1 MSAKNVISVN
11 MSKSRSSL
19 KDPPKKQPRKQPR
32 KADAYHHG
40 DLKQG
45 LLKAAI
51 RHLETSG
58 PETLSLR
65 ELAQELGVSQAA
77 PYRHF
82 KDRDAL
88 IAALSQE
95 GFELKYQKMREAM
108 LATMDRP
115 IEMFHACAR
124 AYLGM
129 ALEHPQHFRLMMGG
143 TVCPDEDRP
152 ELMLAACRS
161 FVLLKIMIRRC
172 QRAGVIAAGDPNHR
186 ALQCWALV
194 HGFASLYS
202 AGRLEWL
209 GIHRENAVTAFDLMI
224 EQVRSGI
231 GRSPLPVK
239 PGFIPFVEGESA
251 KRGQLMEMVE
261 LQILEET
268 PVFR

>member
-1 MSAKNVISVN
+1 MR
-11 MSKSRSSL
+11 KSRSSFKKPL
-19 KDPPKKQPRKQPR
+19 KKNPR

-45 LLKAAI
+45 LLKAAL
-51 RHLETSG
+51 RHLEASG

-88 IAALSQE
+88 IAAISQE
-95 GFELKYQKMREAM
+95 GFEIKYQKMREAM

-115 IEMFHACAR
+115 VEMFHACAR
-124 AYLGM
+124 AYLDM
-129 ALEHPQHFRLMMGG
+129 ALEHPQHFRLMMSG

-152 ELMLAACRS
+152 DLMIAACRS
-161 FVLLKIMIRRC
+161 FVLLKIMIQRC

-202 AGRLEWL
+202 AGRLEWT
-209 GIHRENAVTAFDLMI
+209 GIHRENAAAAFDLMI
-224 EQVRSGI
+224 EQVRAGI
-231 GRSPLPVK
+231 GNAPLPSKLEFV
-239 PGFIPFVEGESA
+239 PFVEGESA
-251 KRGQLMEMVE
+251 KRVQLMEV
-261 LQILEET
+261 LEQQLLGET
-268 PVFR
+268 PEFR

>member
-1 MSAKNVISVN
+1 MSPKNGIGVH
-11 MSKSRSSL
+11 MRESRSSL
-19 KDPPKKQPRKQPR
+19 KKPPKRRARKLPR

-45 LLKAAI
+45 LLKAAL
-51 RHLETSG
+51 RHLEAAG

-95 GFELKYQKMREAM
+95 GFEIKVQKMREAM

-115 IEMFHACAR
+115 VEMFHACAR
-124 AYLGM
+124 AYLDM
-129 ALEHPQHFRLMMGG
+129 AIEHPQHFRLMMGG

-152 ELMLAACRS
+152 ELMIAACRS

-172 QRAGVIAAGDPNHR
+172 QRGGVIAAGDPNHR

-202 AGRLEWL
+202 AGRLEWT
-209 GIHRENAVTAFDLMI
+209 GIHQENAVAAFDLMI
-224 EQVRSGI
+224 EQVRAGI
-231 GRSPLPVK
+231 GRSPLPSK
-239 PGFIPFVEGESA
+239 TGFIPFAEGESA
-251 KRGQLMEMVE
+251 KRGQLMEKLE
-261 LQILEET
+261 LQLLQET

>member
-1 MSAKNVISVN
+1 MSAKNVIGVN
-11 MSKSRSSL
+11 MSKSRGFLRKPS
-19 KDPPKKQPRKQPR
+19 KKTPRR
-32 KADAYHHG
+32 GDAYHHG

-45 LLKAAI
+45 LLRAAL
-51 RHLETSG
+51 RHLEASG

-95 GFELKYQKMREAM
+95 GFEIKYQKMREAM
-108 LATMDRP
+108 LATIDRP
-115 IEMFHACAR
+115 VEMFHACAR
-124 AYLGM
+124 AYLNM

-143 TVCPDEDRP
+143 TVCPDEGRP

-161 FVLLKIMIRRC
+161 FVLLKIMIQRC

-202 AGRLEWL
+202 AGRLAWT
-209 GIHRENAVTAFDLMI
+209 GVHRENAAAAFDLMI
-224 EQVRSGI
+224 EQVRAGI
-231 GRSPLPVK
+231 GNTPLHSKSEFV
-239 PGFIPFVEGESA
+239 PFVEGESA

-261 LQILEET
+261 LQLLQET
-268 PVFR
+268 PEFR

>member
-11 MSKSRSSL
+11 MPKSRGSL
-19 KDPPKKQPRKQPR
+19 RKLPKKGE
-32 KADAYHHG
+32 AYHHG
-40 DLKQG
+40 DLRQS
-45 LLKAAI
+45 LLKAAL
-51 RHLETSG
+51 RHLETAG

-95 GFELKYQKMREAM
+95 GFEIKYQKMRESM
-108 LATMDRP
+108 LATIDRP
-115 IEMFHACAR
+115 VEMFHACAR
-124 AYLGM
+124 AYLEM
-129 ALEHPQHFRLMMGG
+129 ALEHPQHFRLMMSG
-143 TVCPDEDRP
+143 TVCPDENRP

-161 FVLLKIMIRRC
+161 FVLLKIMIRHC
-172 QRAGVIAAGDPNHR
+172 QRTGVIAAGDPNHR

-202 AGRLEWL
+202 AGRLEWT
-209 GIHRENAVTAFDLMI
+209 GVHRGNAVAAFDLMI

-231 GRSPLPVK
+231 GKAPLPSK
-239 PGFIPFVEGESA
+239 PGFIPFVDGESA
-251 KRGQLMEMVE
+251 KRGQLMERLE
-261 LQILEET
+261 WQLLEET
-268 PVFR
+268 PDFK